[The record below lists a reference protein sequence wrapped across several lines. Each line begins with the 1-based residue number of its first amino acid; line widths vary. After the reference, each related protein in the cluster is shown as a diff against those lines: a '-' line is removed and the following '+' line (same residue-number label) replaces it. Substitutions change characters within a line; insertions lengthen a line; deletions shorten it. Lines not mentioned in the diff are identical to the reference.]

1 MTAID
6 KRAFATLIAGALF
19 LAAPVSL
26 SAQTTPPAPSTT
38 APATTAPAAATPPAA
53 AAPAAT
59 PASTAT
65 KKTKKSKK
73 KAAEADASTTPP
85 PASTTAA
92 PPAPAAAGSPV
103 FPSAVDSKYA
113 SQKAGDARMHTCLD
127 QYHANKAANGNGGLK
142 WIQKGGGYYSE
153 CSKKLKG

>member
-1 MTAID
+1 MTIQAID
-6 KRAFATLIAGALF
+6 KRLQAAVFAGVLL
-19 LAAPVSL
+19 LAAPASL
-26 SAQTTPPAPSTT
+26 FAQSATT
-38 APATTAPAAATPPAA
+38 APATPPAASAPPPAQAAAPPAAATPV
-53 AAPAAT
+53 
-59 PASTAT
+59 

-73 KAAEADASTTPP
+73 AAEAKAAAAEAA
-85 PASTTAA
+85 PASPPSATAP
-92 PPAPAAAGSPV
+92 PPAPAVAGAPT

-127 QYHANKAANGNGGLK
+127 QYHANKAANGNAGLK